1 MMTIEPQPPVSVE
14 PQIVELSSARVVLT
28 VGYDQC
34 TGSPT
39 FLVPSYLFGPGD
51 VGPVVAVGDDD
62 LQTAA
67 TGAAADKTV
76 SNDNPCPVPPAD
88 DPAGKR
94 DPGVEPQP
102 APDAPTG
109 RPTPA
114 PAPAAKPAP

>member
-1 MMTIEPQPPVSVE
+1 MMTIEPQPPVSLE
-14 PQIVELSSARVVLT
+14 PQIVELNSARVVLT

-34 TGSPT
+34 TGTPT

-67 TGAAADKTV
+67 TGTATDKTV
-76 SNDNPCPVPPAD
+76 SNDNPCPAVD

-94 DPGVEPQP
+94 DPGVGVVEPQP
-102 APDAPTG
+102 APADTPTRAPD
-109 RPTPA
+109 P
-114 PAPAAKPAP
+114 KPAP